1 MTFLAFAGV
10 EVPPAP
16 PFLLSA
22 AVTLAF
28 LTEAAAVVPVPVV
41 PDEVAEWLLSIE
53 IRLISD
59 LSDLVEESVS
69 RLLRFAPLLVTSS

>member
-1 MTFLAFAGV
+1 MTVTPLTFLAFAAV
-10 EVPPAP
+10 EV
-16 PFLLSA
+16 PFLLS

-28 LTEAAAVVPVPVV
+28 LIEAAVDAAV

-69 RLLRFAPLLVTSS
+69 RLLRFPLLTSSSK

>member
-1 MTFLAFAGV
+1 M
-10 EVPPAP
+10 
-16 PFLLSA
+16 LS

-28 LTEAAAVVPVPVV
+28 LFEAAAVDTVP
-41 PDEVAEWLLSIE
+41 EVAEWLLSIE

-69 RLLRFAPLLVTSS
+69 RLLRFPLLASSSK

>member
-10 EVPPAP
+10 EVPP
-16 PFLLSA
+16 PF

-28 LTEAAAVVPVPVV
+28 LIEAAVEAAVVV

-69 RLLRFAPLLVTSS
+69 RRLRLLFPLLVTSS

>member
-10 EVPPAP
+10 GV
-16 PFLLSA
+16 PFLLS

-28 LTEAAAVVPVPVV
+28 LFEAAAVDTVP
-41 PDEVAEWLLSIE
+41 EVAEWLLSIE

-69 RLLRFAPLLVTSS
+69 RLLRFPLLASSSK

>member
-1 MTFLAFAGV
+1 MTVVEAPLKFLAFAGV
-10 EVPPAP
+10 EVP
-16 PFLLSA
+16 FLLS

-28 LTEAAAVVPVPVV
+28 LFEAAVDDAVP
-41 PDEVAEWLLSIE
+41 EVAEWLLSIE

-69 RLLRFAPLLVTSS
+69 RLLRFPLLTSSSK

>member
-1 MTFLAFAGV
+1 M
-10 EVPPAP
+10 
-16 PFLLSA
+16 LS

-28 LTEAAAVVPVPVV
+28 LFEVAVVDTVP
-41 PDEVAEWLLSIE
+41 EVAEWLLSIE

-69 RLLRFAPLLVTSS
+69 RLLRFPLLASSSK